1 MQGFFYAC
9 VLGARAAWSV
19 QVMRLAHHLWRDT
32 SGIWYFRVVVP
43 RRLREAL
50 GRSLI
55 KQSLRTRDPIQAR
68 AWSYVLSAKCAQIF
82 AMAGQGGR
90 GMGGVSWGGDADEP
104 DEGDDLT
111 QRLGLTV
118 RKWEVETPDGH
129 KVRTDGSQGDH
140 ENGMAALRAILERRD
155 PSSGS
160 ATSPGSRWLTL
171 DAAIKDYSE
180 VEAVSLKPNTW
191 AQRARALQG
200 FVDVIGGR
208 RQVSTIS
215 RTMASVW
222 SDGLLRSGKSKVYV
236 ANCVSHV
243 AQLFEALVT
252 KGHLTTNP
260 VKGLVVVKKKEKA
273 ARRSEGHEWE
283 PFEVEQLQ
291 RIFDPANLVR
301 TKMEHVRWGAVI
313 ALYTGARVGEIAQIF
328 LRDFVTHGDTPCL
341 KICADSDGQGIK
353 TGEGGERLIPLHPD
367 LIRLGL
373 MERVEALRAAGAER
387 LFPDMRIDS
396 AAGRG
401 NSITKGFGYYLKG
414 LGITPRRAHGIL
426 GIHSLRKTVIQTL
439 QGSSLSAERRRA
451 LVGHEAGDPAPDTHA
466 TAYMRAWTPKELAA
480 YHPAL
485 PWNEWINIGE
495 LKGLLLL
502 PSDNHAENLN

>member
-1 MQGFFYAC
+1 
-9 VLGARAAWSV
+9 
-19 QVMRLAHHLWRDT
+19 MRLAHHLWRDT

-50 GRSLI
+50 GRNLI
-55 KQSLRTRDPIQAR
+55 KQSLRTRDPVQAR
-68 AWSYVLSAKCAQIF
+68 AWSYVLSARCAQIF
-82 AMAGQGGR
+82 ATAQGQQGA
-90 GMGGVSWGGDADEP
+90 GMGGKHWDDDAVNGLLGEIRGNSSWGG
-104 DEGDDLT
+104 
-111 QRLGLTV
+111 V
-118 RKWEVETPDGH
+118 RQWEVETPDGH

-155 PSSGS
+155 TSSGS
-160 ATSPGSRWLTL
+160 ATSTGSRWLTL

-222 SDGLLRSGKSKVYV
+222 SDGLLRSGKSKGYA

-243 AQLFEALVT
+243 AQMFDRLVT
-252 KGHLTTNP
+252 KGHIATNP
-260 VKGLVVVKKKEKA
+260 IKGLIVENKKEKA
-273 ARRSEGHEWE
+273 ARRSNGHEWE
-283 PFEVEQLQ
+283 PFETEQLK
-291 RIFDPANLVR
+291 RIFDPVNLAKTR
-301 TKMEHVRWGAVI
+301 MEHVRWGAVI

-353 TGEGGERLIPLHPD
+353 TGEGGERLVPLHPD

-387 LFPDMRIDS
+387 LFPNMRIDS

-401 NSITKGFGYYLKG
+401 NSISKGFGYYLKG
-414 LGITPRRAHGIL
+414 LGIKPRRAHGIV
-426 GIHSLRKTVIQTL
+426 GVHSLRKTVIQTL
-439 QGSSLSAERRRA
+439 QGSSLPAERRRA

-466 TAYMRAWTPKELAA
+466 TAYMRPWTANELAA

-485 PWNEWINIGE
+485 TWGDWFEFDEMRDLLSPSSR
-495 LKGLLLL
+495 LKVI
-502 PSDNHAENLN
+502 

>member
-1 MQGFFYAC
+1 
-9 VLGARAAWSV
+9 
-19 QVMRLAHHLWRDT
+19 MRLAHHLWRDT

-90 GMGGVSWGGDADEP
+90 GMGGVSWGGDADEQ
-104 DEGDDLT
+104 DEGDDLAR
-111 QRLGLTV
+111 RLGLTV
-118 RKWEVETPDGH
+118 RKWEWETPEGD
-129 KVRTDGSQGDH
+129 KLRTNGTDEDHRQGMD
-140 ENGMAALRAILERRD
+140 ALRQYLEGRGQRLTQ
-155 PSSGS
+155 GS
-160 ATSPGSRWLTL
+160 APVPSGPTL
-171 DAAIKDYSE
+171 DEAIKDYAE
-180 VEAVSLKPNTW
+180 IEGAALKPNTW
-191 AQRARALQG
+191 SQRSRALDG
-200 FVDVIGGR
+200 FAETIGGR
-208 RQVSTIS
+208 LRVSAIT
-215 RTMASVW
+215 RPMASVW

-252 KGHLTTNP
+252 KGYLTTNP

-291 RIFDPANLVR
+291 RIFDPINLAR

-466 TAYMRAWTPKELAA
+466 TAYMRPWTAKELAA

-485 PWNEWINIGE
+485 PWNEWLDIEALAE
-495 LKGLLLL
+495 LLGSTNGHLMKRSG
-502 PSDNHAENLN
+502 ATKA

>member
-1 MQGFFYAC
+1 
-9 VLGARAAWSV
+9 
-19 QVMRLAHHLWRDT
+19 MRLAHHLWRDT

-43 RRLREAL
+43 RRLRESL

-90 GMGGVSWGGDADEP
+90 DMGDFQLF
-104 DEGDDLT
+104 GDDDDDDDDDNQPGAGNDLA
-111 QRLGLTV
+111 QRLGLIVT
-118 RKWEVETPDGH
+118 KWEVETPDGH
-129 KVRTDGSQGDH
+129 KLRTDGSRRDNRDGLV
-140 ENGMAALRAILERRD
+140 ALRTLLEAR
-155 PSSGS
+155 PLAGGAVAGSSVN
-160 ATSPGSRWLTL
+160 RMTL
-171 DAAIKDYSE
+171 NEAIKDYAE
-180 VEAVSLKPNTW
+180 VEGAALKPNTW
-191 AQRARALQG
+191 SQRSRALQA
-200 FVDVIGGR
+200 FAETIGGHLR
-208 RQVSTIS
+208 IGAITRP
-215 RTMASVW
+215 MASQW

-243 AQLFEALVT
+243 AQLFETLVT

-283 PFEVEQLQ
+283 PFEVEQLK

-328 LRDFVTHGDTPCL
+328 LRDFVTHDDTPCL

-373 MERVEALRAAGAER
+373 MERVEALRATGAER
-387 LFPDMRIDS
+387 LFPAMRIDS

-439 QGSSLSAERRRA
+439 QGSTLPAERRRA

-466 TAYMRAWTPKELAA
+466 AAYMRAWTAKELAA

-485 PWNEWINIGE
+485 PWGEWLDLG
-495 LKGLLLL
+495 GVHSLLRR
-502 PSDNHAENLN
+502 

>member
-1 MQGFFYAC
+1 
-9 VLGARAAWSV
+9 
-19 QVMRLAHHLWRDT
+19 MRLAHHLWRDT

-50 GRSLI
+50 GRNLI

-82 AMAGQGGR
+82 AKAEQGGWGMAGSQ
-90 GMGGVSWGGDADEP
+90 W
-104 DEGDDLT
+104 DDDDDDDDVPAAGHPAANDLAT
-111 QRLGLTV
+111 RLGLTV
-118 RKWEVETPDGH
+118 SKWEVETPDGR
-129 KVRTDGSQGDH
+129 KLRTNGSRKDHLQGL
-140 ENGMAALRAILERRD
+140 EALRTMMEAPAYVAGPPL
-155 PSSGS
+155 SS
-160 ATSPGSRWLTL
+160 LTL
-171 DAAIKDYSE
+171 KEAIKDYAE
-180 VEAVSLKPNTW
+180 IEGAALKPNTW
-191 AQRARALQG
+191 SQRSRALQG
-200 FVDVIGGR
+200 FAETIGGHLR
-208 RQVSTIS
+208 VGAIT

-243 AQLFEALVT
+243 AQLFETLIT
-252 KGHLTTNP
+252 KGHLTVNP
-260 VKGLVVVKKKEKA
+260 VKGLVVVKQKEKA

-283 PFEVEQLQ
+283 PFDVEQLQ
-291 RIFDPANLVR
+291 RIFDPANLAR
-301 TKMEHVRWGAVI
+301 TRMEHVRWGAVL

-328 LRDFVTHGDTPCL
+328 LRDFVTEADTPCL

-387 LFPDMRIDS
+387 LFPNMRIDS

-414 LGITPRRAHGIL
+414 LGITPRRAHGIV

-466 TAYMRAWTPKELAA
+466 TAYMRAWTAKELAA

-485 PWNEWINIGE
+485 PWGNWLDFE
-495 LKGLLLL
+495 LVRGLLIGSAKKGH
-502 PSDNHAENLN
+502 PS

>member
-1 MQGFFYAC
+1 
-9 VLGARAAWSV
+9 
-19 QVMRLAHHLWRDT
+19 MRLAHHLWRDT

-43 RRLREAL
+43 RRLRAAL

-55 KQSLRTRDPIQAR
+55 KQSLRTRDPVQAR
-68 AWSYVLSAKCAQIF
+68 AWSYALSAKCAQIF

-90 GMGGVSWGGDADEP
+90 SMGGVSWGG
-104 DEGDDLT
+104 GDDDQDGGGDLAR
-111 QRLGLTV
+111 RLGLTV
-118 RKWEVETPDGH
+118 RKWEWQTPEGDTLRSDG
-129 KVRTDGSQGDH
+129 TEADH
-140 ENGMAALRAILERRD
+140 RQAMDALRQYLEERRAQRLTQV
-155 PSSGS
+155 PAPVQSG
-160 ATSPGSRWLTL
+160 PTL
-171 DAAIKDYSE
+171 DETIKDYAE
-180 VEAVSLKPNTW
+180 IEGAALKPNTW
-191 AQRARALQG
+191 SQRSRALDG
-200 FVDVIGGR
+200 FAETIGGHLR
-208 RQVSTIS
+208 VGAITRA
-215 RTMASVW
+215 MASVW

-243 AQLFEALVT
+243 AQLFEALVI

-328 LRDFVTHGDTPCL
+328 LRDFVIHGDTPCL

-373 MERVEALRAAGAER
+373 MERVDALRAAGAER
-387 LFPDMRIDS
+387 LFPNTRIDS

-439 QGSSLSAERRRA
+439 QGSSLPAERRRA

-466 TAYMRAWTPKELAA
+466 TAYMRAWTAKELAA

-485 PWNEWINIGE
+485 PWGEWLAFDE
-495 LKGLLLL
+495 LHPLLRLVAIK
-502 PSDNHAENLN
+502 PKPQPKRKKTAPV

>member
-1 MQGFFYAC
+1 
-9 VLGARAAWSV
+9 
-19 QVMRLAHHLWRDT
+19 MRLAHHLWRDT

-43 RRLREAL
+43 RRLREAV

-68 AWSYVLSAKCAQIF
+68 AWSYLLSAKCAQIF

-90 GMGGVSWGGDADEP
+90 GVGRFLL
-104 DEGDDLT
+104 GDDDDEQDDPNDLIK
-111 QRLGLTV
+111 RLGLTV

-129 KVRTDGSQGDH
+129 KLRTDGSRRDH
-140 ENGMAALRAILERRD
+140 LDGLEALRTMMEARQGA
-155 PSSGS
+155 PGHMKVAPYSSM
-160 ATSPGSRWLTL
+160 TL
-171 DAAIKDYSE
+171 AEAIKDYTE
-180 VEAVSLKPNTW
+180 VEGATLKPNTW
-191 AQRARALQG
+191 TQRARALQG
-200 FVDVIGGR
+200 FVETIGPQR
-208 RQVSTIS
+208 RIVAIT
-215 RTMASVW
+215 RPMASLW

-243 AQLFEALVT
+243 AQLFETLII

-387 LFPDMRIDS
+387 LFPNMRIDS

-439 QGSSLSAERRRA
+439 QGSSLPAERRRA

-466 TAYMRAWTPKELAA
+466 TAYMRAWNANELAA

-485 PWNEWINIGE
+485 PWNEWINIDE
-495 LKGLLLL
+495 LKGLLAL

>member
-1 MQGFFYAC
+1 
-9 VLGARAAWSV
+9 
-19 QVMRLAHHLWRDT
+19 MRLAHHLWRDRT
-32 SGIWYFRVVVP
+32 GIFYFRWVVP

-50 GRSLI
+50 GKSLI
-55 KQSLRTRDPIQAR
+55 KRSLRTRDPALAR
-68 AWSYVLSAKCAQIF
+68 AWAYVLGAQYAQIF
-82 AMAGQGGR
+82 ATARHQGTGAMGSNQWEDDDDDDVPAAGHHAGN
-90 GMGGVSWGGDADEP
+90 
-104 DEGDDLT
+104 DLAA
-111 QRLGLTV
+111 RLGLTV
-118 RKWEVETPDGH
+118 SKWELETPDGR
-129 KVRTDGSQGDH
+129 KLRT
-140 ENGMAALRAILERRD
+140 N
-155 PSSGS
+155 
-160 ATSPGSRWLTL
+160 GSRKDHLQGLEVLRTMREAPSFVAGPPLSPLTL
-171 DAAIKDYSE
+171 KEAIRDYAEIEGAA
-180 VEAVSLKPNTW
+180 LKPNTW
-191 AQRARALQG
+191 SQRSRALQG
-200 FVDVIGGR
+200 FAETIGGHLR
-208 RQVSTIS
+208 VGAIT

-243 AQLFEALVT
+243 AQLFETLIT
-252 KGHLTTNP
+252 KGHLTINP

-283 PFEVEQLQ
+283 PFEVEQLK
-291 RIFDPANLVR
+291 RIFDPANFAR
-301 TKMEHVRWGAVI
+301 TRMEHVRWGAVL
-313 ALYTGARVGEIAQIF
+313 ALYTGARVGELAQIF
-328 LRDFVTHGDTPCL
+328 LRDFVTEGDTPCL

-387 LFPDMRIDS
+387 LFPNMRIDS

-414 LGITPRRAHGIL
+414 LGITPRRAHGIV
-426 GIHSLRKTVIQTL
+426 GIHSLRKTVIQVL

-451 LVGHEAGDPAPDTHA
+451 LMGHEAGDPAPDTHA

-485 PWNEWINIGE
+485 PWNEWLDIEALAE
-495 LKGLLLL
+495 LLGSTNGHLMKRSG
-502 PSDNHAENLN
+502 ATKA